1 VNENSSNVGH
11 DAMSI
16 AKVTNVSREVVY
28 DYTTDGCYKLLQNF
42 SNYSPNGTTIYPR
55 SLESSDI
62 IDLSL
67 YQINIPHS
75 NLTCELVGKL

>member
-16 AKVTNVSREVVY
+16 AKATNVSDEVVY
-28 DYTTDGCYKLLQNF
+28 DYATDGCNKLLQNF
-42 SNYSPNGTTIYPR
+42 SNYSPTDITYPR
-55 SLESSDI
+55 SLESSNI
-62 IDLSL
+62 IGLSL

-75 NLTCELVGKL
+75 NFTCELVVRI